1 MRERPHNG
9 GMRHKRT
16 GLAGALLILTV
27 LITGPHGGPEAEEDV
42 LETALELED
51 RQVTRGDT
59 FRLGILVRHP
69 NPGEIRA
76 EPPDF
81 GGNFHIDSVRSSVR
95 LVRDGNGDME
105 RRTLVEV
112 MLTADAAGRLEI
124 PPFRV
129 SAGEGG
135 TGRSALTEPLA
146 MDVRRPDGES
156 GVRLEWAGA
165 DGNRAPPA
173 EARTGEA
180 VEAALRVADWGE
192 AGASLGGDIQ
202 VRVEVPENAIAE
214 TLPLADAEREAGI
227 VLRLRVVPLDGR
239 AVRIAAQA
247 EGRGGLR
254 AEVPALTIGARPPA
268 LPPTRPPALP
278 PAKEADGLTD
288 PDTGVP
294 DTGVPTDTDADTSV
308 PDVKPVSFT
317 KLASSE
323 SLFPLFAPA
332 YEECVREAAG
342 LWERERYAEA
352 LARLRR
358 GERYLAAA
366 SALRRAREACEAAL
380 GLPPAPPE
388 PWLPLALLSAALGL
402 VALAAFVLFAVLLRR
417 RRTAGVPFP
426 AACLAAACLAAAL
439 CVPRFPALDGGRR
452 AVTKRCAAYPI
463 PEAGASVQVFFAEGE
478 PVRVLLRSAG
488 WLYAE
493 SALPQQ
499 PPKSGWIKEED
510 AALY

>member
-1 MRERPHNG
+1 
-9 GMRHKRT
+9 MRHKRT

-27 LITGPHGGPEAEEDV
+27 LITGQGGGPEAAEDV

-69 NPGEIRA
+69 SPGEVSV
-76 EPPDF
+76 EPSDF

-135 TGRSALTEPLA
+135 TGRSALTAPLA

-247 EGRGGLR
+247 EVRGGLR
-254 AEVPALTIGARPPA
+254 AEVPVLTIGA
-268 LPPTRPPALP
+268 LP
-278 PAKEADGLTD
+278 PADEADGLTD

-308 PDVKPVSFT
+308 PDVKPVSFS

-323 SLFPLFAPA
+323 RLFPMFAPA
-332 YEECVREAAG
+332 YEACVGEAAG

-352 LARLRR
+352 LALLRR
-358 GERYLAAA
+358 GERFLAAA

-388 PWLPLALLSAALGL
+388 PWLPLSILSAALGL
-402 VALAAFVLFAVLLRR
+402 GALAAFVLPAVLLRR
-417 RRTAGVPFP
+417 RGRVRVPFA

-463 PEAGASVQVFFAEGE
+463 PEAGAAASASFYEGE

-493 SALPQQ
+493 SALPWQ

-510 AALY
+510 AAHY